1 MSGEMGEVELKVNE
15 LVEEAFNKCQAQSIN
30 NEEALLNKDQIKLFI

>member
-15 LVEEAFNKCQAQSIN
+15 LVEEVFGRYNPSSIN
-30 NEEALLNKDQIKLFI
+30 NVEALLDKEQIR